1 MRPGGDFP
9 VAVSSEGQTGPCLRN
24 LGKLHKELLVHTLV
38 SYMLGGGRDI
48 ILLFYYGG
56 EG

>member
-38 SYMLGGGRDI
+38 SYMLDGGRERRYSV
-48 ILLFYYGG
+48 ILLWW
-56 EG
+56 